1 MRVAD
6 PPERPLLLW
15 DGDCGFCRGWVD
27 RWRVQVAHAVDTAP
41 YQEAGAR
48 FPEIPVE
55 HFERAVQLVEPD
67 GDVSS
72 GAEAIFRAFALGGH
86 PAILSLYNRSS
97 LFSGATRAV
106 YGWVA
111 GHRVTASRITRG
123 LMGRDTRPPT
133 YRLARAGLV
142 RGVGLVALVAFVSA
156 WTQVEGLLGSR
167 GISPA
172 FDLLR
177 AIAASADQQG
187 IGLSRYWLVP
197 TAMWIVPLDGM
208 LQALPAIGALAAL
221 GLLCDFWAL
230 PSAIVAWGAY
240 LSLVTVGDPFFGYQW
255 DALLLESLVA
265 VMFVARLRPS
275 SDRSSTRGL
284 VVPRL
289 LFFKL
294 MLMSGLVKL
303 ASHDPTWS
311 QGRALDF
318 HFWTQPLPT
327 RLAWYAAHWPHPI
340 LTALTYLVLGIELVF
355 PFVGL
360 GSRRMRR
367 AAFVAFLLLQLGIVA
382 TGSYGFFNLLTMVL
396 ALPLLDDACLLRLA
410 RRPEPP
416 RTSAGATPPAPPPP
430 PTIRTRLR
438 AWSTGVFLF
447 FSLAPLAEGVLPG
460 PILALAE
467 YAAPL
472 RSANSYG
479 LFAVMTTVRPE
490 IVLEGSDDGVNFVPY
505 VLPYQPGP
513 VGRAPSWTVL
523 GMPRLDWQMWF
534 AGLAGDCRR
543 TRWFLSLEARV
554 FEASPPV
561 LALFETNPF
570 PASPPRYLRARTTP
584 SRFTT
589 PAERAATGDFWAR
602 DRGEERSFCPRIE
615 GARMLGLTDDQTQ
628 DPAGPSSE
636 PGGMP

>member
-1 MRVAD
+1 
-6 PPERPLLLW
+6 
-15 DGDCGFCRGWVD
+15 
-27 RWRVQVAHAVDTAP
+27 VDTAP

-48 FPEIPVE
+48 FPEIPVA
-55 HFERAVQLVEPD
+55 HFQRAVQLVEPD
-67 GDVSS
+67 GEVSS
-72 GAEAIFRAFALGGH
+72 GADAIFRAFALGGH

-97 LFSGATRAV
+97 LFAKTTNAA

-111 GHRVTASRITRG
+111 SHRVTASRITRG
-123 LMGRDTRPPT
+123 LMGRDPRPPT
-133 YRLARAGLV
+133 YRLSRSGLV

-156 WTQVEGLLGSR
+156 WTQVDGLIGSR
-167 GISPA
+167 GIAPA
-172 FDLLR
+172 YDLLR

-187 IGLSRYWLVP
+187 IGLARYWLVP
-197 TAMWIVPLDGM
+197 TAMWIMPLDGM
-208 LQALPAIGALAAL
+208 LHALPAVGSLAAL

-230 PSAIVAWGAY
+230 PAAVVAWFCY

-275 SDRSSTRGL
+275 HDRSDTRGL
-284 VVPRL
+284 FVARL
-289 LFFKL
+289 VFFKL

-303 ASHDPTWS
+303 ASHDPTWAT
-311 QGRALDF
+311 GRALDF

-327 RLAWYAAHWPHPI
+327 RFAWYAAHWPHPI

-367 AAFVAFLLLQLGIVA
+367 AAFVAFLLLQLGIVV
-382 TGSYGFFNLLTMVL
+382 TGSYGFFNLLTVVL
-396 ALPLLDDACLLRLA
+396 ALPLLDDAFLLRLV
-410 RRPEPP
+410 RRPVPSPFVPP
-416 RTSAGATPPAPPPP
+416 HRP
-430 PTIRTRLR
+430 PTIRARLR
-438 AWSTGVFLF
+438 AWTAGVFLF

-467 YAAPL
+467 YATPL

-534 AGLAGDCRR
+534 AALAGDCRR
-543 TRWFLSLEARV
+543 TRWFLSLEARL

-561 LALFETNPF
+561 LALLETNPF
-570 PASPPRYLRARTTP
+570 PGSPPRYLRARTTP

-589 PAERAATGDFWAR
+589 PAERAASGDFWSR

-615 GARMLGLTDDQTQ
+615 GARMLGLTEDAP
-628 DPAGPSSE
+628 DPPETAPASSG
-636 PGGMP
+636 PGGTP

>member
-15 DGDCGFCRGWVD
+15 DGDCGFCRGWVE
-27 RWRVQVAHAVDTAP
+27 RWRLQVAHAVDTAP

-48 FPEIPVE
+48 FPEIPVA
-55 HFERAVQLVEPD
+55 HFQQAVQLVEPD
-67 GDVSS
+67 GEVSS

-86 PAILSLYNRSS
+86 PAILALYNRSS
-97 LFSGATRAV
+97 IFAGVTRAV

-123 LMGRDTRPPT
+123 LMGRDARPPT

-156 WTQVEGLLGSR
+156 WTQVDGLLGSR
-167 GISPA
+167 GIAPA
-172 FDLLR
+172 YDLLR
-177 AIAASADQQG
+177 AVSASADQQG
-187 IGLSRYWLVP
+187 IGLARYWLVP
-197 TAMWIVPLDGM
+197 TAMWIMPLDGM
-208 LQALPAIGALAAL
+208 LQALPAIGSLAAL

-230 PSAIVAWGAY
+230 PAAVVAWCCY

-275 SDRSSTRGL
+275 HDRSDTRGL
-284 VVPRL
+284 VVARL
-289 LFFKL
+289 VFFKL

-303 ASHDPTWS
+303 ASHDPTWA

-327 RLAWYAAHWPHPI
+327 RLAWDAAHWPHPI

-367 AAFVAFLLLQLGIVA
+367 AAFVAFLLLQLGIVL
-382 TGSYGFFNLLTMVL
+382 TGSYGFFNLLTLVL
-396 ALPLLDDACLLRLA
+396 ALPLLDDECLLRLA
-410 RRPEPP
+410 RKVARRPAPP
-416 RTSAGATPPAPPPP
+416 SPSSSAASPPAPPPL
-430 PTIRTRLR
+430 PTLRTRLR
-438 AWSTGVFLF
+438 AWTTGVFLF
-447 FSLAPLAEGVLPG
+447 FSLAPLADGVLPG
-460 PILALAE
+460 PILALAA
-467 YAAPL
+467 YATPL
-472 RSANSYG
+472 RSTNSYG
-479 LFAVMTTVRPE
+479 LFAVMTTVRDE

-513 VGRAPSWTVL
+513 VGRAPRWTVL

-534 AGLAGDCRR
+534 AALAGDCRR
-543 TRWFLSLEARV
+543 ARWFLSLEARI
-554 FEASPPV
+554 FEG
-561 LALFETNPF
+561 
-570 PASPPRYLRARTTP
+570 SPPRYLRARTTP

-589 PAERAATGDFWAR
+589 PAERAASGDFWAR
-602 DRGEERSFCPRIE
+602 DRGLERSFCPRIE
-615 GARMLGLTDDQTQ
+615 GARMLGLTEDAP
-628 DPAGPSSE
+628 DPPTPGSD
-636 PGGMP
+636 PGGTP